1 MHKKEKSEYMIQ
13 AVSHALD
20 LMEKFSEET
29 PELGITEL
37 SKKLKLH
44 KNNVF
49 RLLATL
55 ETRGYVEQNRITGNY
70 RLGLNTLE
78 LRKNFI
84 RQMDLLPQAR
94 PILLE
99 LAHECNETSYLAV
112 MKEFR
117 SIYLDVVETPQVVR
131 IISRIG
137 SRLPAHCTAA
147 GKVQLAY
154 LPGKELESFFESRE
168 LTRFTP
174 NTITDPLELRRHLGE
189 IAKQGFA
196 IDDEELEAGVRGVA
210 APIRSY
216 EDRVTGAL
224 IISGPAMRFSDE
236 RIKRELAPLVVKAA
250 REISTKLGYSGK

>member
-20 LMEKFSEET
+20 LMETFTDEA

-37 SKKLKLH
+37 SKKLRLH

-55 ETRGYVEQNRITGNY
+55 ETRGYMEQNPITGNY
-70 RLGLNTLE
+70 HLGLKTLE

-84 RQMDLLPQAR
+84 RQMSLLPQAR

-99 LAHECNETSYLAV
+99 LAHECNETCYVAV

-117 SIYLDVVETPQVVR
+117 SVYLDVVETPQVVR

-147 GKVQLAY
+147 GKVQLAF
-154 LPGKELESFFESRE
+154 LPEQELERFFANGE
-168 LTRFTP
+168 LARFTP
-174 NTITDPLELRRHLGE
+174 NTITEPEKLRLHLRK
-189 IAKQGFA
+189 IADQSFA

-210 APIRSY
+210 APISNY
-216 EDRVTGAL
+216 ENKVIGAI
-224 IISGPAMRFSDE
+224 IISGPSMRFSDE
-236 RIKRELAPLVVKAA
+236 RIREELAPLAIRAA
-250 REISTKLGYSGK
+250 REISTRLGYSGR

>member
-29 PELGITEL
+29 PELGITDL

-55 ETRGYVEQNRITGNY
+55 ETRGYVEQNRVTGNY
-70 RLGLNTLE
+70 HLGLKTLE

-99 LAHECNETSYLAV
+99 LAHECNETCYVAV

-117 SIYLDVVETPQVVR
+117 SVYLDVVETPQVVR
-131 IISRIG
+131 IVSRIG

-154 LPGKELESFFESRE
+154 LPEKELESFFESRE
-168 LTRFTP
+168 LTHFTP
-174 NTITDPLELRRHLGE
+174 NTITDQEKLRRHLRE
-189 IAKQGFA
+189 IADQGYA

-210 APIRSY
+210 APIHNY

-224 IISGPAMRFSDE
+224 IISGPSMRFSDE
-236 RIKRELAPLVVKAA
+236 RIKRELAPLLVRAA

>member
-1 MHKKEKSEYMIQ
+1 MQKKEKAEYMIQ

-55 ETRGYVEQNRITGNY
+55 ETRGYVEQNRVTGNY
-70 RLGLNTLE
+70 HLGLKTLE

-94 PILLE
+94 PILLA
-99 LAHECNETSYLAV
+99 LAHECNETCYVAV

-117 SIYLDVVETPQVVR
+117 SVYLDVVETPQVVR
-131 IISRIG
+131 IVSRIG

-154 LPGKELESFFESRE
+154 FSEKELVSFFAKRE

-174 NTITDPLELRRHLGE
+174 NTITDQEELRRHLQE
-189 IAKQGFA
+189 IADQGYA

-210 APIRSY
+210 APIHSY
-216 EDRVTGAL
+216 ENRVAGAL
-224 IISGPAMRFSDE
+224 IISGPSMRFTDE
-236 RIKRELAPLVVKAA
+236 RIKRELAPLLVRAA
-250 REISTKLGYSGK
+250 GEISTRLGYSGK